1 MFMFEWDLNVMMQV
15 FSYFFCDFCAK
26 GLHHGMMPVPSLFGN
41 ETYWWP
47 EKVIVLGYG
56 VAGCEEKDGQY
67 QAGFNLQFTSDKTS
81 DTHSDTH
88 DT

>member
-1 MFMFEWDLNVMMQV
+1 MGLECDDAGVFM
-15 FSYFFCDFCAK
+15 FFCDSCAK
-26 GLHHGMMPVPSLFGN
+26 GLHHGMKPVPSLFGN

-81 DTHSDTH
+81 DTHTVTH
-88 DT
+88 MIHDSN